1 MLKVKVYNMK
11 SRNGNDVPNQFEM
24 YTDDGVYFQS
34 YRSIIAF
41 KPCGGKIQLD
51 ETYWDY
57 SRTTSKYL
65 NLFLRVSGKK
75 EIEQKIKSGEY
86 ELTNLN

>member
-1 MLKVKVYNMK
+1 ME
-11 SRNGNDVPNQFEM
+11 SRNGNTVPNQFEI

-41 KPCGGKIQLD
+41 RSYGKPVQLD

-65 NLFLRVSGKK
+65 NQFLRVSGKK
-75 EIEQKIKSGEY
+75 EIEQKIKAGEY

>member
-1 MLKVKVYNMK
+1 MKTKVYNMK
-11 SRNGNDVPNQFEM
+11 SPNGNNVPNQFEI
-24 YTDDGVYFQS
+24 YTDEGCYFQS

-41 KPCGGKIQLD
+41 KPCNGKVQLD

-65 NLFLRVSGKK
+65 NLFLRVSSKK
-75 EIEQKIKSGEY
+75 EIEQKIKAGEY
-86 ELTNLN
+86 ELANLN

>member
-1 MLKVKVYNMK
+1 MKTKVYNMK
-11 SRNGNDVPNQFEM
+11 SPNGNDVPNQFEI
-24 YTDDGVYFQS
+24 YTEEGTYFQS

-41 KPCGGKIQLD
+41 VPLSGKIQLD

-65 NLFLRVSGKK
+65 NQFLCVSGKK
-75 EIEQKIKSGEY
+75 EIEQKIKAGEY
-86 ELTNLN
+86 ELANLN

>member
-1 MLKVKVYNMK
+1 MK
-11 SRNGNDVPNQFEM
+11 SPNGNDVPNQFEIC
-24 YTDDGVYFQS
+24 TEEGIYFQS

-41 KPCGGKIQLD
+41 KPWGGKTQLD

-65 NLFLRVSGKK
+65 NRLLRVSSKK
-75 EIEQKIKSGEY
+75 EIEQKIKAGEY
-86 ELTNLN
+86 ELANLN

>member
-1 MLKVKVYNMK
+1 MKTKVYNMK
-11 SRNGNDVPNQFEM
+11 NRNGNTVQNQFEI

-41 KPCGGKIQLD
+41 KPCGGKTQLD

-65 NLFLRVSGKK
+65 NQFLRVSGKK
-75 EIEQKIKSGEY
+75 EIEQKIKAGEY
-86 ELTNLN
+86 ELAKLN

>member
-1 MLKVKVYNMK
+1 MKTKAYNMK
-11 SRNGNDVPNQFEM
+11 SRNGNYVPNQFEI

-41 KPCGGKIQLD
+41 KPCGGKTQLD

-65 NLFLRVSGKK
+65 NQFLRVSGKK
-75 EIEQKIKSGEY
+75 EIEQKIKAGEY
-86 ELTNLN
+86 ELANLN

>member
-1 MLKVKVYNMK
+1 M
-11 SRNGNDVPNQFEM
+11 
-24 YTDDGVYFQS
+24 YFQS

-41 KPCGGKIQLD
+41 KPCDGKIQLD

-65 NLFLRVSGKK
+65 NQFLRVSGKK
-75 EIEQKIKSGEY
+75 EIEQKIKAGEY
-86 ELTNLN
+86 ELANLN

>member
-1 MLKVKVYNMK
+1 MK
-11 SRNGNDVPNQFEM
+11 SRNGNYVPNQFEI

-41 KPCGGKIQLD
+41 KPCSGKIQLD
-51 ETYWDY
+51 EKFWDY

-65 NLFLRVSGKK
+65 NQFLRVSGKK
-75 EIEQKIKSGEY
+75 EIEQKIKAGDY
-86 ELTNLN
+86 ELANLN